1 MWDRDRAYKFIVFMG
16 VVSLLAD
23 FTYEGARGIT
33 GPYLA
38 LLGASALWVSFVSGM
53 AELLGY
59 WVRLFSGFFSDRLRT
74 YWAFTL
80 IGYTLNLFAVPLI
93 GLAGSW
99 QIASLLL
106 FLERT
111 GKGLRTP
118 SRDALLSRA
127 TQVVGHGKGFGLH
140 EFLDQVGA
148 VLGPLFVGLVLF
160 LGLGYRLAFVLL
172 FLPALLAMLFL
183 FLARKAETQGPQ
195 SEKTSE
201 KTNSLDRRFYLYLFA
216 VCLVS
221 LGFLQFPLVGFHLS
235 QRLGL
240 SGWEVSLSF
249 ALAMGVDAL
258 SALLFG
264 FLFDRIG
271 FSSLLIGLS
280 VGVLSPLFLFLLKE
294 PLIGVVLWGV
304 SLGVQ
309 ESIMRSV
316 VASLSSEGARG
327 RAYGLFHFFIGLSAF
342 TGGAVMGFLYEFSLQ
357 ALVVYS
363 VMLQLLAMALLL
375 RFGIK
380 L

>member
-1 MWDRDRAYKFIVFMG
+1 MWDRNSAYRFIVLMG

-23 FTYEGARGIT
+23 FTYESARGIT

-38 LLGASALWVSFVSGM
+38 FLGASALWVSLVSGV

-59 WVRLFSGFFSDRLRT
+59 WVRLLSGFFSDRLRS

-80 IGYTLNLFAVPLI
+80 IGYALNLFAVPFL
-93 GLAGSW
+93 GFANSW
-99 QIASLLL
+99 QVASLLL

-160 LGLGYRLAFVLL
+160 LGLGYRFAFILL
-172 FLPALLAMLFL
+172 FLPASLAIILLL
-183 FLARKAETQGPQ
+183 LARKREARDIP
-195 SEKTSE
+195 SEKTRE
-201 KTNSLDRRFYLYLFA
+201 NTGPIDRKFYLYLFA
-216 VCLVS
+216 SCLVS
-221 LGFLQFPLVGFHLS
+221 LGFLHFSLVGFHLS
-235 QRLGL
+235 QKLGF

-258 SALLFG
+258 SALIFG

-271 FSSLLIGLS
+271 FRSLLIGLS
-280 VGVLSPLFLFLLKE
+280 VGVLSPVFLFLTKE
-294 PLIGVVLWGV
+294 PLMGVVLWGI

-309 ESIMRSV
+309 ESIMRSA
-316 VASLSSEGARG
+316 VARLSSDNARG
-327 RAYGLFHFFIGLSAF
+327 KAYGLFHFFVGLSAF
-342 TGGAVMGFLYEFSLQ
+342 LGGAMMGFIYELSPKMLAVYSISLQ
-357 ALVVYS
+357 ILALV
-363 VMLQLLAMALLL
+363 LLFKL
-375 RFGIK
+375 RARS
-380 L
+380 